1 MKKII
6 ILAIVALFSVS
17 AFAQKSYITVFAHPN
32 SLLEGIQLTGD
43 VPSDIEGL
51 YYNDNNHSWYS
62 DRYYSMG
69 EILNILSG
77 YGYEIEFMEGGFTSG
92 TSANNQRALFVL
104 SKPAS
109 SQSFQTGDVNK
120 DGKINVSDIT
130 QLVNIILGI
139 IKQNPNLLQ

>member
-1 MKKII
+1 MKKIALLLL
-6 ILAIVALFSVS
+6 LALAGTS

-43 VPSDIEGL
+43 VPSDIDGL

-92 TSANNQRALFVL
+92 SSANNQRALFVL
-104 SKPAS
+104 SKSAS

-139 IKQNPNLLQ
+139 IKQNPHLLQ

>member
-6 ILAIVALFSVS
+6 ISAILAFACVC

-43 VPSDIEGL
+43 VPSNIDGL

-92 TSANNQRALFVL
+92 SSANNQRALFVL
-104 SKPAS
+104 SKPVS
-109 SQSFQTGDVNK
+109 NQSPLTGDINK
-120 DGKINVSDIT
+120 DGKVNVSDVT
-130 QLVNIILGI
+130 HLVNIILGI
-139 IKQNPNLLQ
+139 IKQNPNLLK

>member
-1 MKKII
+1 MKKI
-6 ILAIVALFSVS
+6 ALFILFALAGTS

-43 VPSDIEGL
+43 VPSDIDGL

-92 TSANNQRALFVL
+92 SSANNQRALFVL
-104 SKPAS
+104 SKNTSNPAALS
-109 SQSFQTGDVNK
+109 GDVNK
-120 DGKINVSDIT
+120 DGKVNVSDVT

-139 IKQNPNLLQ
+139 IKQNPNLLK